1 MSDHILI
8 SKPRASLPK
17 RLSRNSSQ
25 STSFVDPLHGCHST
39 SALLF
44 YHLNFLVLNY
54 AQSPNDAVMLGN
66 TGARGRGDMFTTAEE
81 KDMLL
86 RQCKRTKRKDGL
98 SVLQDKLYDGKLREL
113 EMCEMLKS

>member
-1 MSDHILI
+1 
-8 SKPRASLPK
+8 
-17 RLSRNSSQ
+17 
-25 STSFVDPLHGCHST
+25 
-39 SALLF
+39 
-44 YHLNFLVLNY
+44 
-54 AQSPNDAVMLGN
+54 MLGN

-113 EMCEMLKS
+113 EIVEEGPKAAVASWPILSSTSASTIQSLGTLQ